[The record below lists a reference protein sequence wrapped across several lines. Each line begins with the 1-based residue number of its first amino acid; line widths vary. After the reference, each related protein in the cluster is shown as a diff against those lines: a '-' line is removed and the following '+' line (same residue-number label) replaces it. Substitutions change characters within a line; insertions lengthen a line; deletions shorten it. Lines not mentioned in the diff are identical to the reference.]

1 MAFKNIDKINSM
13 INELIEENNQI
24 NKMKME
30 METIETL
37 NEYNEQVGIL
47 NKRIDEYNERRR
59 ELKAMIGGM

>member
-59 ELKAMIGGM
+59 ELKKLIGGI

>member
-59 ELKAMIGGM
+59 ELKAMIGGI